1 MMRPPDGVGF
11 FARSKTL
18 AGHLEDVCLKQAT
31 GPNNLQQAVKIVAQ
45 GQGATSRKNLG
56 FSYK

>member
-1 MMRPPDGVGF
+1 MRPPNGVGL

-18 AGHLEDVCLKQAT
+18 ARHLEDVCLRQVT
-31 GPNNLQQAVKIVAQ
+31 GPNNLQQAVKSVAK